1 MSLPA
6 PVLLHIPPRERQVID
21 FQILAR
27 FCSVFVVTPNH
38 IKPRRIESSQPIS
51 ECGTG
56 RERNCCDKHPSCASW
71 ARQGECS
78 KNPKWML
85 PNCQLSCH
93 NCETDSEERST
104 DEAQCGTGRE
114 SNCCDKHPS
123 CASWAGRGECS
134 NNPEYMLT
142 NCQLSCHK
150 CETDSEE
157 RSTHKAREFQ

>member
-1 MSLPA
+1 
-6 PVLLHIPPRERQVID
+6 
-21 FQILAR
+21 
-27 FCSVFVVTPNH
+27 
-38 IKPRRIESSQPIS
+38 S

-71 ARQGECS
+71 ARRGECS

-93 NCETDSEERST
+93 NCETDSEERSM

-123 CASWAGRGECS
+123 CASWARRGECS
-134 NNPEYMLT
+134 KNPKWMLS
-142 NCQLSCHK
+142 NCQLSCHN
-150 CETDSEE
+150 CETDNEE
-157 RSTHKAREFQ
+157 RPTDEAREFR